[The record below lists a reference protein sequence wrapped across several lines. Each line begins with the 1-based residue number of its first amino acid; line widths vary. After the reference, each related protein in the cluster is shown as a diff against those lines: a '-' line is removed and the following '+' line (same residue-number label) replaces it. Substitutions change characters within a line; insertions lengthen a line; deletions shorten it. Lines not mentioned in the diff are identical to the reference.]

1 MDSII
6 INIGDE
12 ILDGDILNTNGQY
25 ISRNLKDINISVK
38 RNHIIKDEINSI
50 VEITKKSLKDSDI
63 VIITG
68 GLGPTDDDI
77 TREAVS
83 KALNYNLYLDEVLL
97 QNLEL
102 KFSKNNYIMTKN
114 NIKQAYRIENS
125 TVIPNEKGTAPGMF
139 IKKNNKYIFLL
150 PGPPKEL
157 KSMFDRIVEK
167 HLQNLS
173 DKKIYSK
180 TIKTIGIGESQL
192 EEKIKPY
199 FSDNIKIGTYAYNG
213 IVDIKITSYNKILSQ
228 AKENVDKF
236 LESINIEKFIWGY
249 DDDTLEKLVFDLLK
263 KHRLKIGFAES
274 LTGGL
279 ISSKFTK
286 LSGISEVFP
295 LGLVTYSNE
304 SKINLL
310 DVKKLTLQN
319 HGAVSE
325 KVALEM
331 CTGLINKYNL
341 DISLSVTGIAGPT
354 GNTKNKPIGLV
365 YIGIADKNNS
375 LCKKIVL
382 NGDRIHI
389 QNKTSLYAFNELR
402 KFLIKKFE

>member
-180 TIKTIGIGESQL
+180 IIKTIGIGESQL

-389 QNKTSLYAFNELR
+389 QNKTNLYAFNELR

>member
-12 ILDGDILNTNGQY
+12 ILDGDILNTNAQY

-38 RNHIIKDEINSI
+38 RNHVIKDEISSI

-83 KALNYNLYLDEVLL
+83 KALNYNLYLDKILL
-97 QNLEL
+97 QDLEL
-102 KFSKNNYIMTKN
+102 IFSKNNYIMTKN
-114 NIKQAYRIENS
+114 NIKQAYRIENA
-125 TVIPNEKGTAPGMF
+125 TIIPNEKGTAPGMF

-157 KSMFDRIVEK
+157 KPMFDRIVEK
-167 HLQNLS
+167 YLQNLS
-173 DKKIYSK
+173 KKKIYSK
-180 TIKTIGIGESQL
+180 IIKTIGIGESQL

-199 FSDNIKIGTYAYNG
+199 FNDNIKIGTYAYNG
-213 IVDIKITSYNKILSQ
+213 IVDIKVTSYNNILSN

-236 LESINIEKFIWGY
+236 LENINIEKFIWGY
-249 DDDTLEKLVFDLLK
+249 NDDTLEKIVFNLLK
-263 KHRLKIGFAES
+263 KHKLKIGFAES

-279 ISSKFTK
+279 ISSNLTK

-295 LGLVTYSNE
+295 LSLITYSNE

-331 CTGLINKYNL
+331 CTGLINKYGL

-365 YIGIADKNNS
+365 YIGIADKNNDI
-375 LCKKIVL
+375 CKKIIL

-402 KFLIKKFE
+402 KFLIKKYE